1 MLDFLFIIFF
11 RSLLGRDWEMGA
23 SIRYDLSLHQ
33 LSHVGV
39 ARKFRRQILL
49 HSVVKKSDKAR
60 VTRLVHVLTSS
71 NLMEV

>member
-1 MLDFLFIIFF
+1 
-11 RSLLGRDWEMGA
+11 MGA

-60 VTRLVHVLTSS
+60 VTLLVHVLTSS